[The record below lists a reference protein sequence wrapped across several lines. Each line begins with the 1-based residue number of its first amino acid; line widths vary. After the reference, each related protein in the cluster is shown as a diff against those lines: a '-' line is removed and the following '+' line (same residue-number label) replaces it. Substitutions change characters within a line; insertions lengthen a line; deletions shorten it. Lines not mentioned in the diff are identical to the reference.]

1 MKFSAFLVL
10 PVAAQAINIVISND
24 DGWAEINIRELYNC
38 LTRAGFNGLI
48 SAPAE
53 NKSGTGSSDEE
64 PEEVGEDGCEF
75 ASCPAGSPPYGKSE
89 SEPRFNYVNSYP
101 VTSMRYGIQ
110 NLSTTFFQ
118 GPPDIAVAGFNVG
131 TNLGIVTS
139 ISGTVGAAVE
149 AVKEGVPAIAFSGS
163 TGHQTAWNAPLQPYM
178 TIYADLSANVTQ
190 TLTSSGKPYLPEDV
204 FVNVNFPAVNDRCHS
219 TSSFKF
225 VFSRI
230 YPAVP
235 VFTPDDVETCGSK
248 RLPVERSVVKNTAG
262 CFASISVG
270 NTDKVDVDA
279 ELQAAVLEKLKG
291 ILSCLP
297 EDEKDARKM
306 VL

>member
-1 MKFSAFLVL
+1 MKFSPFLAL
-10 PVAAQAINIVISND
+10 PVAAQAINVVISND
-24 DGWAEINIRELYNC
+24 DGWAEINIRQLYNS
-38 LTRAGFNGLI
+38 LTKAGFNGII

-64 PEEVGEDGCEF
+64 PEKVGSDGCEF
-75 ASCPAGSPPYGKSE
+75 ASCPAGSPPYGKNE
-89 SEPRFNYVNSYP
+89 SEPQFNYVNSYP

-139 ISGTVGAAVE
+139 ISGTVGAATE
-149 AVKEGVPAIAFSGS
+149 AVKEGIPAIAFSGS
-163 TGHQTAWNAPLQPYM
+163 SGHQTAWNAPVEPYM
-178 TIYADLSANVTQ
+178 TIYADLSTNVTQ
-190 TLTSSGKPYLPEDV
+190 TLTSSGKPYLPKDV
-204 FVNVNFPAVNDRCHS
+204 FLNVNFPAVSDRCPS
-219 TSSFKF
+219 TSSFQF

-235 VFTPDDVETCGSK
+235 PLTPDDVETCGSK
-248 RLPVERSVVKNTAG
+248 RLPLERSVVKRTDG

-270 NTDKVDVDA
+270 NTFKVDVQA
-279 ELQAAVLEKLKG
+279 EVQAVVLEKLKG
-291 ILSCLP
+291 ILTCLP
-297 EDEKDARKM
+297 DDD
-306 VL
+306 